1 MKKPIPFI
9 DLAAQ
14 QARIRDKVEAA
25 MLRTLDHGGYILGPE
40 VGELEKQL
48 AAFCGAR
55 HAIGCSNGTDA
66 LSLVLMARNVGP
78 GEAVFCPSF
87 TFAATAEVVALLGA
101 TPYFV
106 DIEPDTYNMDPNS
119 LRVAIGEAKDAG
131 LKPAGIIV
139 VDLFGLPADYDRLE
153 PIAAEH
159 GLWLLCDAAQSFGAT
174 YKGRKVGTIGMAT
187 TTSFFP
193 AKPLG
198 AYGDGGAIFTDD
210 DDLAA
215 LLRSLLFHGKGDDRY
230 DNVRIGMNGRLDS
243 LQAGI
248 LIEKLAIF
256 PGEIEARNRIA
267 RRYSQGFGNLLVAP
281 AMPDDSIS
289 VWAQYTLRASGRDR
303 DRIVAALKEKDVPT
317 AIYYPKPLHRQIAYQ
332 HFPAVGG
339 VLSVSDHV
347 AREVFSVPMHAYLDE
362 QLQDYIIA
370 SVRAVVEI
378 L

>member
-40 VGELEKQL
+40 VGDLEKQL
-48 AAFCGAR
+48 ASFCGAR

-101 TPYFV
+101 TAYFV
-106 DIEPDTYNMDPNS
+106 DIEPDTYNMDPKS
-119 LRVAIGEAKDAG
+119 LQIAIGEAKDAG
-131 LKPAGIIV
+131 LKPAGVIV

-153 PIAAEH
+153 PVAAEH

-210 DDLAA
+210 DELAA

-256 PGEIEARNRIA
+256 PDEIEARNRIA
-267 RRYSQGFGNLLVAP
+267 RRYSEGFGNRLVAP
-281 AMPDDSIS
+281 IMPDDSVS
-289 VWAQYTLRASGRDR
+289 VWAQYTLRAPGRDR
-303 DRIVAALKEKDVPT
+303 DAIVAALKTRDVPT
-317 AIYYPKPLHRQIAYQ
+317 AIYYPKPLHRQTAYR
-332 HFPAVGG
+332 HFPVAGG
-339 VLSVSDHV
+339 ALPVSDRV
-347 AREVFSVPMHAYLDE
+347 AGEVFSLPMHAYLDDE
-362 QLQDYIIA
+362 TQDYIIEA
-370 SVRAVVEI
+370 VRTALEPT
-378 L
+378 

>member
-119 LRVAIGEAKDAG
+119 LQAAIGEAKDAG

-256 PGEIEARNRIA
+256 PDEIEARNRIA
-267 RRYSQGFGNLLVAP
+267 RRYSEGFGNLLVAP

-289 VWAQYTLRASGRDR
+289 VWAQYTLRAPGRDR
-303 DRIVAALKEKDVPT
+303 DAIVSALKARDVPT
-317 AIYYPKPLHRQIAYQ
+317 AIYYPKPLHRQTAYR
-332 HFPAVGG
+332 HFPVVGG
-339 VLSVSDHV
+339 ALPVSDRV
-347 AREVFSVPMHAYLDE
+347 AGEVFSLPMHAYLDE
-362 QLQDYIIA
+362 ETQDYIVGA
-370 SVRAVVEI
+370 VRTALEPA
-378 L
+378 

>member
-119 LRVAIGEAKDAG
+119 LRAAIGEAKDAG

-256 PGEIEARNRIA
+256 PDEIEARNRIA
-267 RRYSQGFGNLLVAP
+267 RRYSEGFGNLLVAP

-289 VWAQYTLRASGRDR
+289 VWAQYTLRAPGRDR
-303 DRIVAALKEKDVPT
+303 DAIVSALKARDVPT
-317 AIYYPKPLHRQIAYQ
+317 AIYYPKPLHRQTAYR
-332 HFPAVGG
+332 HFPVVGG
-339 VLSVSDHV
+339 ALPVSDRV
-347 AREVFSVPMHAYLDE
+347 AGEVFSLPMHAYLDE
-362 QLQDYIIA
+362 ETQDYIVGA
-370 SVRAVVEI
+370 VRTALEPA
-378 L
+378 